1 MEIYSLEGK
10 TILKSDLKA
19 DKNNVSLQEISKGI
33 YYIGFKF
40 EDKII
45 KIEKILIDK

>member
-1 MEIYSLEGK
+1 LQI
-10 TILKSDLKA
+10 
-19 DKNNVSLQEISKGI
+19 DKNNVSLQQISAGI